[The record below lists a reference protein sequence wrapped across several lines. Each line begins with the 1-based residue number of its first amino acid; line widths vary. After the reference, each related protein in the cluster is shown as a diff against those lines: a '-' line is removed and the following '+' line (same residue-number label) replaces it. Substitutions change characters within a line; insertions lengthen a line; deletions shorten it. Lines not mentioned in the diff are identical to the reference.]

1 MKKDLLSINDFSRE
15 EILTLFDKSLDLKA
29 KRKKG
34 IEHLP
39 LKGKSLGMIF
49 NKNSTRTRISF
60 EVGMYELGGQAIFLT
75 GDQLQLNRGE
85 TLKDSAQVLSRYLN
99 GILIRTHNHQEIV
112 DLAENATIPVINGL
126 TDLNHPVQ
134 ILSDIFTIKEKLGKI
149 ENIKIAYV
157 GDLNNVA
164 YSWMAGAS
172 LMGMNLCIACPPEF
186 KPVSLPTLDG
196 NGKVEIIEDPFK
208 AVEGADIIYTDV
220 WISMGDSG
228 DLKKKEKTLTPY
240 QINQKLLDAT
250 GKNSLVMHCLPAHR
264 GMEITSEVLDGKDS
278 IVFDQAENRLH
289 VQKGILETLLCKSRL
304 L

>member
-1 MKKDLLSINDFSRE
+1 MKKDLLSINDFSQE
-15 EILTLFDKSLDLKA
+15 EILALFDKSADLKA
-29 KRKKG
+29 KRKTGK
-34 IEHLP
+34 EHLP

-99 GILIRTHNHQEIV
+99 GILIRTHKHQEIV

-134 ILSDIFTIKEKLGKI
+134 ILSDIFTIKEKLGKV
-149 ENIKIAYV
+149 EDIKIAYV
-157 GDLNNVA
+157 GDVNNVA
-164 YSWMAGAS
+164 YSWMTGAS
-172 LMGMNLCIACPPEF
+172 LMEMNLCIACPPEF
-186 KPVSLPTLDG
+186 KPTSLPPLHG
-196 NGKVEIIEDPFK
+196 NGKVEIVEDPLM

-228 DLKKKEKTLTPY
+228 DLKKKEKILTPY

-250 GKNSLVMHCLPAHR
+250 GKSSLVMHCLPAHR
-264 GMEITSEVLDGKDS
+264 GMEITSEILDGKDS

-289 VQKGILETLLCKSRL
+289 VQKAILETLLSKPDK
-304 L
+304 